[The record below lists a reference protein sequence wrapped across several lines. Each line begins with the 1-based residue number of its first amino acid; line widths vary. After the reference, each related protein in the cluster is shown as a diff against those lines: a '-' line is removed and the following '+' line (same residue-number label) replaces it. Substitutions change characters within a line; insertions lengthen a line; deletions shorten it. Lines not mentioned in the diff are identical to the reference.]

1 MKRKAHKKT
10 MKYLDVSCEVYLMA
24 LAQGNIAAQPDA
36 PEAHRLPALLVGR
49 DTKSRKYMC

>member
-1 MKRKAHKKT
+1 